1 MASRGPSS
9 LYYGISKNPEWQG
22 ICDIEFHIEVKGK
35 LSKFHASSSKFYEI
49 GMPSEGVLY

>member
-1 MASRGPSS
+1 MANRGPSS